1 MTETK
6 NLLALFDDI
15 DPAAEAIEKLRSMG
29 IHDGDMNIIAGVQ
42 VTEAMLGRPRQWSN
56 VGRLALGGAVA
67 GALIGLFLAFGTPFL
82 YKVPVGG
89 QPFFPGAPGIIV
101 FFEITMLGMLVSTFL
116 GVFLDSYFPSY
127 RPKEYVPEISN
138 GKIAIL
144 FYCPADK
151 EDEFITAMTNLG
163 AQSTKPAEA
172 VQL

>member
-6 NLLALFDDI
+6 NLLALFEDI
-15 DPAAEAIEKLRSMG
+15 DPAAEAIEKLRTMG
-29 IHDGDMNIIAGVQ
+29 IQDGDMNIIAGIP

-67 GALIGLFLAFGTPFL
+67 GSLIGLFLGFGTPIL
-82 YKVPVGG
+82 YRVPVGG
-89 QPFFPGAPGIIV
+89 QPFFPGPPAIIV

-144 FYCPADK
+144 FNCPADK
-151 EDEFITAMTNLG
+151 EEEFVTAMTNLG